1 MLTDDII
8 FTSESVTRGH
18 PDKLCDAIS
27 DAIVDAFRAQDP
39 GARVVAECAIATGV
53 VFIAARFAG
62 EAAVDIPALAR
73 QVIADAGYD
82 ARSFD
87 PRQASI
93 LTSFSQGD
101 GRGGPLRPDEPAHEQ
116 VNAFGFACRDTPDF
130 LPAPIA
136 AAHRLARA
144 LETARAAHDALA
156 PDGKVQVS
164 VRYRGHRPVAITDIS
179 ISTTLLR
186 PVPPAQVEE
195 AIRAL
200 VITPAFADSVLAPD
214 AETRIHVNPGG
225 AQLIGGPAHHP
236 GQTGRKAGIDTYGDF
251 ARQSGS
257 ALCGKGP
264 HRIDR
269 IGAYMAR
276 LAAKALVAAD
286 LADRA
291 EVHAAYAIGRAE
303 PLSLTVDTFGTGR
316 RHEADLARAL
326 AQALDWRPGAIAAR
340 LGFEQPTPAPGFFR
354 ALACYGQVGRSDLD
368 LAWERVDTLAP
379 ALRDMLRQ

>member
-18 PDKLCDAIS
+18 PDKLCDEIS

-39 GARVVAECAIATGV
+39 GARIIAECAIATGV
-53 VFIAARFAG
+53 VFIAARFDG

-73 QVIADAGYD
+73 RVIAEAGYD

-93 LTSFSQGD
+93 LTSFSPGE
-101 GRGGPLRPDEPAHEQ
+101 GRVGPLRPDEPAHEQ
-116 VNAFGFACRDTPDF
+116 VNAFGFACRDTPAL
-130 LPAPIA
+130 LPAPIS
-136 AAHRLARA
+136 AAHSVARA
-144 LETARAAHDALA
+144 LEAARAAYDVLA

-164 VRYRGHRPVAITDIS
+164 VRYRGQHPVAITDVS
-179 ISTTLLR
+179 LSTALLR
-186 PVPPAQVEE
+186 SVPSAQLEE
-195 AIRAL
+195 ALRAL
-200 VITPAFADSVLAPD
+200 VIAPAFAQAEIGLTD
-214 AETRIHVNPGG
+214 ATRIHINPGG
-225 AQLIGGPAHHP
+225 APVAGGPAHHA

-269 IGAYMAR
+269 IGAYQAR
-276 LAAKALVAAD
+276 LAAKALVAAE

-326 AQALDWRPGAIAAR
+326 ALTLDWRPGAIAAR
-340 LGFEQPTPAPGFFR
+340 LGFEEAPTPDFFR
-354 ALACYGQVGRSDLD
+354 ALACYGQVGRSDLA
-368 LAWERVDTLAP
+368 LAWEDVDDLVA
-379 ALRDMLRQ
+379 ALRSALG